1 MNLFSKYYAKILKKN
16 CGFSKKQLIIFFS
29 WYIILG
35 YNNKLIQRDM
45 IKLKKIRNIMAI
57 LACKVLT
64 FVGRLAGKKAT
75 SAPGAIALRISPSIL
90 RDLASQLKGPV
101 VMVCGTN
108 GKTTTNNLLCSL
120 FEAQG
125 QRVVCNNVGA
135 NMLPGVAW
143 AFISKASVFGKLKA
157 DCAAIECDEASL
169 RRVVPH
175 VKPDK
180 VVITNLFRD
189 QLDRY
194 GEIDITVS
202 LLNEALDTLPDVQL
216 ILNGDDPLSAR
227 FGKGK
232 KCIYYGVDDNCNVSV
247 KETKEGRFCPEC
259 GAELGY
265 NYYHYSQ
272 LGDYYCPS
280 CGFKRPAHDYAVR
293 NVSLTN
299 GMSFDVCFGNTTL
312 PLKLNYRGFYNIY
325 NVVASLCAYTES
337 GFELNGINDVFDAY
351 KPQIAR
357 MEPFVVN
364 GKTVILNLSKNPA
377 GFNQAISTL
386 LADKSSKDVMI
397 AINDGA
403 GDGKDVSWL
412 WDVDFEQLKN
422 AGLTSLT
429 ASGIRKYD
437 LAVRL
442 KYAGF
447 ENFDVSDNN
456 AQTLKKVIGGNGD
469 VAYILINYTAMFE
482 TQNNLKAMSDAE
494 EVNNK

>member
-1 MNLFSKYYAKILKKN
+1 MVYNYRWSNLDSKINKN
-16 CGFSKKQLIIFFS
+16 KDL
-29 WYIILG
+29 
-35 YNNKLIQRDM
+35 
-45 IKLKKIRNIMAI
+45 IKLRKIRNIIAI
-57 LACKVLT
+57 LACRVLT
-64 FVGRLAGKKAT
+64 FAGRLAGKKAT
-75 SAPGAIALRISPSIL
+75 SAPAAVAMKISPTIL
-90 RDLASQLKGPV
+90 KDLASQLKGEI

-108 GKTTTNNLLCSL
+108 GKTTTNNLLYSL
-120 FEAQG
+120 FESQG
-125 QRVVCNNVGA
+125 KRVVCNNVGA

-143 AFISKASVFGKLKA
+143 AFINKSTVFGKLKA

-169 RRVVPH
+169 RRVIPH
-175 VKPDK
+175 VTPDK
-180 VVITNLFRD
+180 IIITNLFRD

-194 GEIDITVS
+194 GEIDITVK
-202 LLNEALDTLPDVQL
+202 LLNEALDKLPDTKL
-216 ILNGDDPLSAR
+216 ILNGDDPLSAH

-247 KETKEGRFCPEC
+247 RETKEGRFCSNC
-259 GAELGY
+259 GAELSY

-272 LGDYYCPS
+272 LGDYFCPS
-280 CGFKRPAHDYAVR
+280 CSFKRPDLDYAAR
-293 NVSLTN
+293 NVSLTG
-299 GMSFDVCFGNTTL
+299 GMSFDVCYKENKL
-312 PLKLNYRGFYNIY
+312 PLRLNYRGFYNIY
-325 NVVASLCAYTES
+325 NVLASMCAFIEC
-337 GFELNGINDVFDAY
+337 GFSPEGINEVFDSY

-386 LADKSSKDVMI
+386 VADKSSKDVMI

-412 WDVDFEQLKN
+412 WDVDFEQLSRAN
-422 AGLTSLT
+422 VTSLT
-429 ASGIRKYD
+429 ASGIRKAD

-447 ENFDVSDNN
+447 EGFDVEDNSKEL
-456 AQTLKKVIGGNGD
+456 LKKVTSGKGE
-469 VAYILINYTAMFE
+469 VCYILINYTAMFE
-482 TQNNLKAMSDAE
+482 TQINLKDIADNP